1 MADSETFER
10 GGHPSI
16 IQHFKIVHL
25 YGYRTISLDSP
36 YAATILIAQNG
47 AGKTTLLN
55 ALDAFLRGQF
65 LRLKN
70 LQFSEIRCRLHG
82 QSEDIVITYQDIQ
95 SLSEVASESELVTEA
110 KQLQVEPE
118 ILINFLSNIFGIMKD
133 DITLIRDDPV
143 FEAAF
148 RIYGYNQRVTLDY
161 LEKLQSKFFSYNVN
175 IANAIS
181 TIRISLKEYEI
192 LYLPTYRRIESPL
205 VVAKGEDRIYSRK
218 RPRFKIPLGNFSG
231 GIQFGL
237 SDISDRLSE
246 LNQEILF
253 DSNRGYRKLSADIIK
268 ELLDGS
274 FERADLDE
282 SILPTSEDLNL
293 FFSRLKEGRRVGPFA
308 DVVVPDIDH
317 LLMQNP
323 QNEKNKFLLYFISK
337 LKKVM
342 QATKGIESQVENFI
356 NKCNKYLSNTDV
368 GYGRP
373 INLDEYRNDSK
384 ELRLKRADL
393 SVYAISLPSMRQID
407 LDALSSGEKQMI
419 SLLAKLYLYP
429 KQKIILIDEPE
440 LSLSIDWQRQILE
453 DVINAPSC
461 SQFVAI
467 THSPFVFDNPLD
479 PFARSLGVSIDPDR
493 IPQLWDGDEHDGDSV

>member
-1 MADSETFER
+1 MTDSETYDR
-10 GGHPSI
+10 GALPSI
-16 IQHFKIVHL
+16 IQRFEIVHL
-25 YGYRTISLDSP
+25 HGYRTISLESP
-36 YAATILIAQNG
+36 FAATILIAQNG

-70 LQFSEIRCRLHG
+70 MQFSEMRCQLRN
-82 QSEDIVITYQDIQ
+82 QNTKIVITYQDIQ
-95 SLSEVASESELVTEA
+95 SLSKITSEGDLSIEA

-118 ILINFLSNIFGIMKD
+118 QLINFLSNNFGVMKED
-133 DITLIRDDPV
+133 VYSISDDPV
-143 FEAAF
+143 FEAAVRF
-148 RIYGYNQRVTLDY
+148 CGYNSRAALDY
-161 LEKLQSKFFSYNVN
+161 LEKLQSKLFSYN
-175 IANAIS
+175 ANVSDAIS
-181 TIRISLKEYEI
+181 RIRQSLSGYEV

-205 VVAKGEDRIYSRK
+205 TMAKGEDRIYSRK
-218 RPRFKIPLGNFSG
+218 RPKLKLPFGNFSG

-237 SDISDRLSE
+237 SDISERLSE

-274 FERADLDE
+274 FERAELSD
-282 SILPTSEDLNL
+282 SFLPTSEDLNL

-308 DVVVPDIDH
+308 EVVVPDIDH
-317 LLMQNP
+317 LLMANP
-323 QNEKNKFLLYFISK
+323 PSEKNKFLLYFISK
-337 LKKVM
+337 LNTVM
-342 QATKGIESQVENFI
+342 QATKDIENQVEDFI
-356 NKCNKYLSNTDV
+356 NKCNKYLSNIDV
-368 GYGRP
+368 GYGQP
-373 INLDEYRNDSK
+373 INPDEYQNDSK
-384 ELRLKRADL
+384 ELRLNRADL
-393 SVYAISLPSMRQID
+393 SVYAVSLPSRRKIT

-461 SQFVAI
+461 SQLVAI

-479 PFARSLGVSIDPDR
+479 PFARSLGVVIDPDR